1 MKKFSLLILLLVL
14 FFARCKKES
23 TDIPDQ
29 DSIRLSGIDTIND
42 SLKWSNELQTWT
54 IMGFLFS
61 QAKLVPYPG
70 SPNPDITVETDGTL
84 ANIIL
89 QTNNYKNS
97 FYLSGEFENATLAEQ
112 AFDNLTSLNVLQWAA
127 RADSLKANQI
137 WVYKSGTNH
146 YAKLRII
153 SAFSKAASPNNY
165 AECTFEWVYQP
176 DGTLTFPAR

>member
-23 TDIPDQ
+23 TDIPDK

-61 QAKLVPYPG
+61 QDKLVPYPG

-89 QTNNYKNS
+89 QANNYKNS
-97 FYLSGEFENATLAEQ
+97 FYLAGEFGNATQAKE
-112 AFDNLTSLNVLQWAA
+112 AFDSLTSPIILQWAA
-127 RADSLKANQI
+127 EADSLKANQI
-137 WVYKSGTNH
+137 WVYRSGTNH

-153 SAFSKAASPNNY
+153 STFSKTADPNNY

>member
-1 MKKFSLLILLLVL
+1 MKKYSLLILLLVL

-23 TDIPDQ
+23 TDIPDK
-29 DSIRLSGIDTIND
+29 DSVRLSGIDTIND

-89 QTNNYKNS
+89 QANNYKNS
-97 FYLSGEFENATLAEQ
+97 FYLAGEFENAAQAEQ
-112 AFDNLTSLNVLQWAA
+112 AFDSLTSPTILQWAA
-127 RADSLKANQI
+127 EADSLKANQI
-137 WVYKSGTNH
+137 WVYRSGTNH
-146 YAKLRII
+146 YAKLRIVNT
-153 SAFSKAASPNNY
+153 FSKTASPNIY

-176 DGTLTFPAR
+176 DGTLTFPGK